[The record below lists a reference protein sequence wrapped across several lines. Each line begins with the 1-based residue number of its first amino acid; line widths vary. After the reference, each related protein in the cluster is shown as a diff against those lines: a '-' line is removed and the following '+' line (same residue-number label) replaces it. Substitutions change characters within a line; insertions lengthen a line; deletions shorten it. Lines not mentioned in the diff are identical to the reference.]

1 MLKKITYNKKLT
13 RPFVFFLLYISYSSV
28 AQVGIATTTP
38 LSTFEVNGSFGQ
50 TITTVST
57 DLTLDATH
65 NIIICNNGAV
75 SKTITLPTALGIKG
89 RIYTI
94 KRSDSSTAT
103 ITITTTALQSI
114 DGALNMSLTQPKE
127 SISII
132 SDGSNWN
139 VTGTYLPQQPL
150 GEISY
155 FNTIGTLVAINSST
169 IDGSSNMF
177 LCNPETTL
185 STNSIDFISSG
196 NGRLQYKGAIS
207 RTFKISATISAST
220 NSTGTFVYEFKNSNT
235 GFLPSSRVV
244 QKLNSEEQNTTIQAL
259 VSLAPNDF
267 IELWVGKIEG
277 TATVSITSLNLFAI
291 GL

>member
-1 MLKKITYNKKLT
+1 MIKKITYNKKIT
-13 RPFVFFLLYISYSSV
+13 VPFLFFILFITYSTI

-65 NIIICNNGAV
+65 SIIVCNNGV
-75 SKTITLPTALGIKG
+75 ISKTITLPTAVGIKG

-94 KRSDSSTAT
+94 KKSDTSTAP
-103 ITITTTALQSI
+103 ITIATTTSQSI
-114 DGALNMSLTQPKE
+114 DGELNMVLTQAKE
-127 SISII
+127 FVSLI
-132 SDGSNWN
+132 SDGANWKIIGISA
-139 VTGTYLPQQPL
+139 TEISA

-155 FNTIGTLVAINSST
+155 FNTTGTLISLNSST

-196 NGRLQYKGAIS
+196 NGRLQYKGATS
-207 RTFKISATISAST
+207 KTFKISATISAST
-220 NSTGTFVYEFKNSNT
+220 NSSGTFIYEFKNSNI

-244 QKLNSEEQNTTIQAL
+244 QKLNSDEQNTSIQAIVTL
-259 VSLAPNDF
+259 NTNDF

-277 TATVSITSLNLFAI
+277 TATVSIMSMNLFAI

>member
-1 MLKKITYNKKLT
+1 MIKKIINNKKITG
-13 RPFVFFLLYISYSSV
+13 PFVFFLLFISYGIM

-65 NIIICNNGAV
+65 SIIVCNNGAI

-94 KRSDSSTAT
+94 KRSDTSTAS
-103 ITITTTALQSI
+103 ITIATTALQSI
-114 DGALNMSLTQPKE
+114 DGELNILLTRAKRSVSL
-127 SISII
+127 I
-132 SDGSNWN
+132 SDGTNWKIIGIFAPEIS
-139 VTGTYLPQQPL
+139 V

-155 FNTIGTLVAINSST
+155 FNTIGTLVSLNSST

-196 NGRLQYKGAIS
+196 NGRIQYKGAVS
-207 RTFKISATISAST
+207 RTFNISATISGST
-220 NSTGTFVYEFKNSNT
+220 NSSGTFIYQLKNSRS

-244 QKLNSEEQNTTIQAL
+244 QKLNSEERNTTIQAIVTL
-259 VSLAPNDF
+259 TPNDF
-267 IELWVGKIEG
+267 IELWIGKVGG
-277 TATVSITSLNLFAI
+277 TATVSIMSLNLFAI

>member
-1 MLKKITYNKKLT
+1 M
-13 RPFVFFLLYISYSSV
+13 

-57 DLTLDATH
+57 DITLDATH
-65 NIIICNNGAV
+65 SIIVSNNGAI

-94 KRSDSSTAT
+94 KRSDTSTAS
-103 ITITTTALQSI
+103 ITIATTALQSI
-114 DGALNMSLTQPKE
+114 DGALNMVLTQPKE
-127 SISII
+127 AISII

-139 VTGTYLPQQPL
+139 VIGTYLPQKPL

-155 FNTIGTLVAINSST
+155 FNITGTLVAINSST

-196 NGRLQYKGAIS
+196 NGSLQYKGAIS
-207 RTFKISATISAST
+207 KTFKISATISA
-220 NSTGTFVYEFKNSNT
+220 NSNSSGTFVYEFKNSNT

-244 QKLNSEEQNTTIQAL
+244 QKLNSEEQNTSIQAF

-267 IELWVGKIEG
+267 IELWIGKIEG
-277 TATVSITSLNLFAI
+277 TAIVSIKSLTLFAI